1 MTGVLRTLRADLL
14 KHIVLILIVL
24 CTYYPL
30 FFILSNSLKNNDQF
44 AANIFNVP
52 WPMHLDNY
60 TAAWPSINGFILNSL
75 VVAAASV
82 VATLVCG
89 AMAAYVLARFRFR
102 GREFI
107 FLLYVGL
114 LLVPFVLTLI
124 PLYLEM
130 KTLHL
135 IDSWWA
141 LVLPYAAGGQVLTVF
156 VLRSF
161 FGGLPEELFEAGRID
176 GAGEFQLFL
185 RLAVLLSLAP
195 LGAVAII
202 TSLNIW
208 GDYLWPTIVLP
219 TAAKYTMSAGAAY
232 FTSQFGLVSQTGQV
246 FAVYMMSTLPVV
258 ALVVL
263 TMRTYVNGLTQG
275 ALKL

>member
-44 AANIFNVP
+44 AANIFDVP

-75 VVAAASV
+75 IVAAASV

-141 LVLPYAAGGQVLTVF
+141 LILPYAAGGQVLTVF

-185 RLAVLLSLAP
+185 RLAVPLSLAP

>member
-44 AANIFNVP
+44 AANIFDVP

-75 VVAAASV
+75 IVAAASV

-141 LVLPYAAGGQVLTVF
+141 LILPYAAGGQVLTVF

-185 RLAVLLSLAP
+185 RLAVPLSLAP

-258 ALVVL
+258 
-263 TMRTYVNGLTQG
+263 TQG

>member
-1 MTGVLRTLRADLL
+1 MTRMLRSLRADLP

-30 FFILSNSLKNNDQF
+30 FFILANSLKNNDQF
-44 AANIFNVP
+44 AANIFDVP

-141 LVLPYAAGGQVLTVF
+141 LVLPYSAGGQVLTVF

-185 RLAVLLSLAP
+185 RLAVPLSLAP

-246 FAVYMMSTLPVV
+246 FAVFMMSTLPVV